1 MAGRVRASERGAPLA
16 RAHVPPRL
24 AAAPDAQPG
33 GAAPPAAQDTT
44 SRLASNPLPALRSQL
59 QGLIGSAPP
68 EYSGLQLARAEGA
81 PDELTPEDVAALGLR
96 GSAYNRCISERL
108 EWV

>member
-1 MAGRVRASERGAPLA
+1 M
-16 RAHVPPRL
+16 
-24 AAAPDAQPG
+24 
-33 GAAPPAAQDTT
+33 
-44 SRLASNPLPALRSQL
+44 RSQL

-81 PDELTPEDVAALGLR
+81 PDELTPEDVAALGVR